1 MTDFKL
7 QPEIKDRFLQLPT
20 EVQNIILESGWEKV
34 TRKIVE
40 QNKLRIDQGAAIENE
55 VMLTMFGFDK
65 PEHFKENIIK
75 RSNVDLE
82 VADKIVLAVNE
93 EIFSLI
99 KEKLIL
105 ETTEDQANFS
115 PVTTDAPVGKHTNPA
130 VIESREDIMSEIEK
144 NEEAPKNNI
153 IDEALT
159 KPQISTPTKV
169 DPYKEP
175 II

>member
-1 MTDFKL
+1 MTEINL
-7 QPEIKDRFLQLPT
+7 QPEIKERFLQLPA
-20 EVQNIILESGWEKV
+20 EVQTIILESGWEKV
-34 TRKIVE
+34 TRKIIE
-40 QNKLRIDQGAAIENE
+40 QNNLRIDQGSAIENE
-55 VMLTMFGFDK
+55 VMLTMFGFEK
-65 PEHFKENIIK
+65 PRSFKENIIK
-75 RSNVDLE
+75 EAHVDSQT
-82 VADKIVLAVNE
+82 ADKIVLAVNE

-115 PVTTDAPVGKHTNPA
+115 PVAPAAPVHTNMNPE

-144 NEEAPKNNI
+144 IEEVPQNNI

-175 II
+175 LI